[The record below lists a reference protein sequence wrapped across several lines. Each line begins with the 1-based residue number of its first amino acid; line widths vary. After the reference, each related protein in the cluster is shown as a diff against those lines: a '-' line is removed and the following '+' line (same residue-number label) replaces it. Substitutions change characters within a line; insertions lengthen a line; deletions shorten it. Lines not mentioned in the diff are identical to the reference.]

1 MSRILMSTIYLQG
14 SDTMYYELPHLD
26 PEKILEYLRKSRSDD
41 PLMSVEDVLKKH
53 ESILSEWTGR
63 NIGQPIPE
71 NNIYREVV
79 SGETIDDRPEMLK
92 LLKRIESPQIKA
104 ILTVEVQ
111 RLSRGDLED
120 AGRLIKLLRYTNT
133 LVITPSKTYNLQD
146 EYDRDIFERELKRGN
161 EFLEYQKRIMGR
173 GRILSVKQGHYIGSV
188 APYGYDKVFVNEGK
202 RKVPTLAIN
211 KSEGPVVTMIYDL
224 YCSQYLG
231 YSKIAK
237 YLDQLCIKPRKAKHW
252 TPAMIRDILCN
263 PVYVGKVFWMR
274 RRNINVIENGE
285 VILTRPVSKDGDFIL
300 CDGIHPHI
308 IDDSVFH
315 AAQERT
321 GKNAR
326 VTSAREQRNALAGLL
341 YCDCGKAMSYRTYKK
356 NGISKSAPRLLCD
369 DQTYCGM
376 ASSLYNDV
384 VNMVCDLL
392 RQSINDFEIKI
403 DNNSPDVVDF
413 YQMQLHNLEERLTEL
428 KRKEIN
434 LWDKYSEEGMPKEI
448 FDNLHEKVLSEKKEI
463 EQNITTLRNT
473 MPNPVYYK
481 EKIQTFSE
489 ALEALSNP
497 DVPASVQ
504 NTLLKACIDRITYK
518 RDRAPRTSD
527 GSWQNGNISLEV
539 KLNI

>member
-1 MSRILMSTIYLQG
+1 
-14 SDTMYYELPHLD
+14 MYYELPHLE
-26 PEKILEYLRKSRSDD
+26 PEEILEYLRKSRSDD

-53 ESILSEWTGR
+53 ESILSEWTER

-173 GRILSVKQGHYIGSV
+173 GRLLSVKQGHYIGSV

-300 CDGIHPHI
+300 CDGIHPHL

-384 VNMVCDLL
+384 VNMVCDIL

-413 YQMQLHNLEERLTEL
+413 YQVQLHNLEERLTEL

-448 FDNLHEKVLSEKKEI
+448 FDSLHEKVLSEKKEI
-463 EQNITTLRNT
+463 EQNITTLRNA

-497 DVPASVQ
+497 DVPASIQ
-504 NTLLKACIDRITYK
+504 NSLLKACIERITYK
-518 RDRAPRTSD
+518 RERAPRTSN